1 MATGNSNSDN
11 ASLRPA
17 LISVSCLSV
26 VASVLTF
33 IIGFIC
39 GHCFSQRCRELT
51 QHKQSMP
58 TSTAAAGEIAE
69 DLELKENV
77 AYVTLRP
84 K

>member
-11 ASLRPA
+11 TSLRSA
-17 LISVSCLSV
+17 LISVSCLLF
-26 VASVLTF
+26 VASVLIF
-33 IIGFIC
+33 IIC
-39 GHCFSQRCRELT
+39 GHCFSQRCRKLI

-58 TSTAAAGEIAE
+58 MSTAAAGEIAE
-69 DLELKENV
+69 DLELEENV